1 MCTKDRLRCLIP
13 AVGKLLDHCLIRSL
27 IESGVAREIVLRLIR
42 STLEKLRSLSDDE
55 LEKLDLS
62 LDHLAQQVVAQIE
75 ERSLQRVINGTGIIL
90 HTGLGRAP
98 LSDSAIQKV
107 EELSGYCS
115 LEIDRQS
122 GKRGSRDL
130 HIAELLVALT
140 GAEAGLVV
148 NNNAAALLLILST
161 FAQDREVIV
170 SRGQLVEIGGS
181 FRLPDVMRAGGA
193 NLIEVGTTNRTYC
206 SDYEQAITEKTS
218 ILLKVHTSNFKLIG
232 FVAAVPLVELVNLAA
247 VHDLLVIDDIGSGA
261 LFDLTKHGLGSEPTA
276 QASIAAGADLVTF
289 SADKLVGGPQ
299 GGIIV
304 GKGALIAK
312 LKQNPLTRALRIDKL
327 RLAALQATLHSYLS
341 GKLTE
346 LPIWKMALR
355 QLSEIERDA
364 EALAAALE
372 IPLKREAKVEV
383 QDGVSQLGGGS
394 LPGEEIPT
402 ALVTI
407 EFFRSDVEKVA
418 AQLRMGDPAIFTR
431 ISNGKLL
438 IDLRTIRTAD
448 HGVIVERFRNLSN
461 QRSSVIS

>member
-1 MCTKDRLRCLIP
+1 MSTKDQLRRAIP
-13 AVGKLLDHCLIRSL
+13 AVDKLLDHCLIRSL
-27 IESGVAREIVLRLIR
+27 IKTGVAREIVLRLIR
-42 STLEKLRSLSDDE
+42 STLGKLRSLPVGE
-55 LEKLDLS
+55 LERLDLS
-62 LDHLAQQVVAQIE
+62 LDHLAQLVAAQLE

-98 LSDSAIQKV
+98 LSANAIQKV

-115 LEIDRQS
+115 LEVDLQS
-122 GKRGSRDL
+122 GRRGSRDL

-193 NLIEVGTTNRTYC
+193 ELIEVGTTNRTYC
-206 SDYEQAITEKTS
+206 SDYEQAITPETS
-218 ILLKVHTSNFKLIG
+218 ILLKVHTSNFKLVG
-232 FVAAVPLVELVNLAA
+232 FVAEASLIEMVDLAA
-247 VHDLLVIDDIGSGA
+247 AHKLLVVDDIGSGA
-261 LFDLTKHGLGSEPTA
+261 LFDLTKYDLGSEPTA

-304 GKGALIAK
+304 GKRALITK

-327 RLAALQATLHSYLS
+327 RLAALQATLRSYLR
-341 GKLTE
+341 GKPTE

-355 QLSEIERDA
+355 PLAEIKRAA
-364 EALAAALE
+364 ETLAAALE
-372 IPLKREAKVEV
+372 IALEKEANVEIK
-383 QDGVSQLGGGS
+383 DGASQLGGGS

-402 ALVTI
+402 VLVVI
-407 EFFRSDVEKVA
+407 KFFHLDVEKVVV
-418 AQLRMGDPAIFTR
+418 QLRMGDPAIFTR

-438 IDLRTIRTAD
+438 IDLRTLRPED
-448 HGVIVERFRNLSN
+448 HGVIVERFRRLSDR
-461 QRSSVIS
+461 QPSVIT